1 MPLELEVALAYLRSR
16 PSRLVSAVSM
26 LAIGGIALGV
36 AALVVAMGLLSGYR
50 SEIREKLLGAN
61 AEIVVYPLLP
71 VGSEDLAQL
80 RRRLSRV
87 GRVRATAAVV
97 YQTGLAASVST
108 PEGVDAIVKGIDPAE
123 EARVSPQMAAYL
135 PDAGRLFGAAAGEP
149 PGAAIGIELARKLG
163 ARVGDTIT
171 LSVPDAA
178 PGQAHFVPRTAR
190 FRVGSIF
197 RSNFA
202 EYDAQWVFCGREA
215 LRSLARMPGEANVV
229 EVKLDTTARLE
240 AALAVIREAAGEKF
254 SVADTLSM
262 NRGLFSALKV
272 QQITLF
278 LVIGLIVGVSTFNLV
293 ATLVM
298 TVRERQRDIGVLSA
312 LGAEPRFFSRAFLCL
327 GAMLGGA
334 GVVAGVA
341 FGSLVCGL
349 VTEFRLLS
357 FPAGV
362 AEIYFVSFIP
372 FLVRPVDLLAIVGSS
387 AAVILFVSWLTA
399 LRAARVDVAEALRYE

>member
-1 MPLELEVALAYLRSR
+1 MPLELEVALAYFRSR

-71 VGSEDLAQL
+71 AGSEELSQL
-80 RRRLSRV
+80 RRKLAGV
-87 GRVRATAAVV
+87 ARVRATASVV
-97 YQTGLAASVST
+97 YQSGLAASASS
-108 PEGVDAIVKGIDPAE
+108 PEGVDAVVKGIDAAE
-123 EARVSPQMAAYL
+123 EARVSPEVTAYL
-135 PDAGRLFGAAAGEP
+135 PDAGRFLGTA
-149 PGAAIGIELARKLG
+149 PGQLPGVAIGIELARKLG
-163 ARVGDTIT
+163 ARVGDRIT

-178 PGQAHFVPRTAR
+178 PGQPHFVPRTGR
-190 FRVGSIF
+190 FRVARIF
-197 RSNFA
+197 QSEFA
-202 EYDAQWVFCGREA
+202 EYDAQWVFCDRGVLRA
-215 LRSLARMPGEANVV
+215 LSRMPGEANVV
-229 EVKLDTTARLE
+229 EVKLDTTAHLE
-240 AALAVIREAAGEKF
+240 EALSSIRAAAGEKY

-262 NRGLFSALKV
+262 NRSLFSALKV

-298 TVRERQRDIGVLSA
+298 TVREKQRDIGVLSA
-312 LGAEPRFFSRAFLCL
+312 LGAEPRFFSRAFLWL

-334 GVVAGVA
+334 GVLAGVA
-341 FGSLVCGL
+341 FGALVCFL

-357 FPAGV
+357 FPTGV

-372 FLVRPVDLLAIVGSS
+372 FLVRPADLSAIVGSS
-387 AAVILFVSWLTA
+387 TAVILFVSWLTA
-399 LRAARVDVAEALRYE
+399 LRAARVNVAEALRYE